1 MTPTPRKFRSAL
13 LLLLPLAL
21 AQTPEEA
28 AAHEANAQ
36 KQLADM
42 LTDSLAM
49 LRHGSAASVE
59 SAAEGIAALAVET
72 TVSQPFHPIT
82 FRNAALKAG
91 AQGCFMSGA
100 GPTVL
105 AVVGG
110 HGGSVENDTAG
121 TFKASMVADA
131 MMAASRANNVDGEV
145 VIASPT
151 ETGVTAFVEFA

>member
-1 MTPTPRKFRSAL
+1 VI
-13 LLLLPLAL
+13 
-21 AQTPEEA
+21 
-28 AAHEANAQ
+28 H
-36 KQLADM
+36 
-42 LTDSLAM
+42 
-49 LRHGSAASVE
+49 
-59 SAAEGIAALAVET
+59 
-72 TVSQPFHPIT
+72 QPIRGKPFGLDGLID
-82 FRNAALKAG
+82 AALKAG

-121 TFKASMVADA
+121 TFKASKVADA

>member
-1 MTPTPRKFRSAL
+1 MERDHFLEAVL
-13 LLLLPLAL
+13 LIQVFADGFLDLHVAGV
-21 AQTPEEA
+21 
-28 AAHEANAQ
+28 
-36 KQLADM
+36 LAD
-42 LTDSLAM
+42 LGGD
-49 LRHGSAASVE
+49 
-59 SAAEGIAALAVET
+59 
-72 TVSQPFHPIT
+72 
-82 FRNAALKAG
+82 
-91 AQGCFMSGA
+91 
-100 GPTVL
+100 